1 MEGMLVVR
9 RPEMEVAGED
19 SGESSGKESDDDNT
33 KSVAIIDV
41 GLEEFAKKMPV
52 FEPER
57 VGSSGSSSQEKPLN
71 VNLDLA
77 LYKAKVL
84 ARRLKYKE
92 AEEILQK
99 VCFCLL

>member
-1 MEGMLVVR
+1 
-9 RPEMEVAGED
+9 MEVSGED

-33 KSVAIIDV
+33 KSVAVIDV
-41 GLEEFAKKMPV
+41 GLEEFAKKMSV

-57 VGSSGSSSQEKPLN
+57 VGSSGSSPQEKPLN

-99 VCFCLL
+99 VCFRLL

>member
-1 MEGMLVVR
+1 MLVVR
-9 RPEMEVAGED
+9 RPEMEVPGED
-19 SGESSGKESDDDNT
+19 SGESSEKESDDDNT
-33 KSVAIIDV
+33 KSLTIIDV
-41 GLEEFAKKMPV
+41 GLEEFAKKMPI

-57 VGSSGSSSQEKPLN
+57 VGSSGSGPQEKPLD

-84 ARRLKYKE
+84 ARRFKYKE